1 KVIQAHGKQCNSV
14 FISREYHAKHGVFG
28 YRPKK
33 APKEEKVS
41 NEAIQNR
48 IHNANLLRLVSAY
61 RDHGHK
67 RARIDPLGL
76 NAIEEIPSLNPE
88 LYGFSGQDSTRLD
101 LQGILH
107 TWTESATIT
116 DILKHL
122 EDVYCGPLAVEF
134 HQLVTE
140 EEKEWFSRQL
150 EQQHGE
156 ALPVDR
162 RKELAKILLE
172 SQVFDNFMATKF
184 TTVKRYGG
192 EGAESMMGFFDQVF
206 RQAAEDGIQDVVLG
220 MPHRGRLNLL
230 AGMLNFPPE
239 LLFRKMRG
247 LPEFPDGV
255 QGSGDV
261 LSHLT
266 ASTDLQYDD
275 KSVHVTMI
283 PNPSHLEACNPVA
296 AGKTRAAQ
304 LHLREW
310 DYSQEEGD
318 SQQGDKVLCLQIHG
332 DAAFTSQGVV
342 AETLGLADLPHFHV
356 GGTVHLIANNQ
367 LGFTTGAERGRSSR
381 YSSDI
386 AKMIDCAVIH
396 VNGDYPEEVI
406 KATKLAM
413 SYRQTFRRDVIVDML
428 CFRRWGHNELDD
440 PSFTQP
446 VMYKVIRGRYDM
458 GKSVPDVYAE
468 QLVNDGLLTKEDV
481 AKISADCMAK
491 LGDHFSKLESFPPQ
505 ARHLQKQWTGLVQ
518 ASSQITTWD
527 TGVDANLLKYVGAK
541 SVEVPSDLAV
551 HPHLQKTLVDVRK
564 KKMEVGTGL
573 DWATAEALAVGSLLY
588 QAPRTVVFD
597 CVDGVQH
604 QGQVCPKGLDGVQH
618 QGQAC
623 PKVCG
628 WYSALR
634 TGFNVRISGQDV
646 GRGTFSH
653 RHFMLID
660 QDDDRMHIPLN
671 DISDNQSGYLEV
683 ANSCLSEEAVLG
695 FEYGM
700 SIESPQNLII
710 WEAQF
715 GDFFNGAQVIIDTFV
730 SSGETKWLLQSG
742 LTILLPHGMDGA
754 GPEHSSCRIERWLQ
768 LCDSKEDGVDGDNI
782 NMQLVNPTTPAQYFH
797 LLRRQMVRNFRK
809 PLVVVGPKI
818 LLRLPAATS
827 TLEDMAPG
835 TFFKP
840 VLGDQGA
847 DPTRVTR
854 VVFCSGKHYYGLAKE
869 REARGAA
876 EVAIIR
882 IEELCPFPM
891 DAIREEMKKYSK
903 ATGRGTLA
911 TPAVGVGEVHQAEA
925 KQVISD
931 AFA

>member
-1 KVIQAHGKQCNSV
+1 MFRCLGIQKIIQTHGKQYNGV
-14 FISREYHAKHGVFG
+14 FLSREYHAKHGVFG

-33 APKEEKVS
+33 AAKGEKVS
-41 NEAIQNR
+41 YEAIQNR
-48 IHNANLLRLVSAY
+48 IQSANLLRLVSAY

-76 NAIEEIPSLNPE
+76 HAMEEIQSLNPE
-88 LYGFSGQDSTRLD
+88 VYGFSGQESARLD

-107 TWTESATIT
+107 VGKESATIT
-116 DILKHL
+116 DVLKHL
-122 EDVYCGPLAVEF
+122 EDIYCGPLAVEF
-134 HQLVTE
+134 NQLATE
-140 EEKEWFSRQL
+140 EEREWFSRRL
-150 EQQHGE
+150 EQHHGE
-156 ALPVDR
+156 TLPVDR
-162 RKELAKILLE
+162 KKELAKILLE

-247 LPEFPDGV
+247 MPEFPDGV

-304 LHLREW
+304 LHLKEW
-310 DYSQEEGD
+310 DYSEEED
-318 SQQGDKVLCLQIHG
+318 DTRQGDKVLCLQIHG

-356 GGTVHLIANNQ
+356 GGTVHFIANNQ
-367 LGFTTGAERGRSSR
+367 LGFTTDAERGRSSR

-406 KATKLAM
+406 KATQLAM
-413 SYRQTFRRDVIVDML
+413 SYRQTFRKDVIVDML

-446 VMYKVIRGRYDM
+446 IMYKIIRGRYDT
-458 GKSVPDVYAE
+458 GKSVPDVYAD
-468 QLVNDGLLTKEDV
+468 QLVNEGLLTKEEV
-481 AKISADCMAK
+481 GKINADCMAK
-491 LGDHFSKLESFPPQ
+491 LGEHFSKLESFPPE

-527 TGVDANLLKYVGAK
+527 TGVDTSLLKYVGAK
-541 SVEVPSDLAV
+541 SVEVPSDLVV

-564 KKMEVGTGL
+564 KKMEAGTGL

-588 QAPRTVVFD
+588 Q
-597 CVDGVQH
+597 
-604 QGQVCPKGLDGVQH
+604 
-618 QGQAC
+618 
-623 PKVCG
+623 
-628 WYSALR
+628 
-634 TGFNVRISGQDV
+634 GFNVRISGQDV

-660 QDDDRMHIPLN
+660 QNDDRMHIPLN
-671 DISDNQSGYLEV
+671 DIVENQPGYLEV
-683 ANSCLSEEAVLG
+683 ANSSLSEEAVLG

-700 SIESPQNLII
+700 SIESPKNLII

-715 GDFFNGAQVIIDTFV
+715 GDFFNGAQVIIDAFV
-730 SSGETKWLLQSG
+730 ASGETKWLLQSG

-768 LCDSKEDGVDGDNI
+768 LCDSKEDAADGDNI
-782 NMQLVNPTTPAQYFH
+782 NMQVVNPTTPAQYFH

-809 PLVVVGPKI
+809 PLVVAGPKI

-840 VLGDQGA
+840 VIGEQGA
-847 DPTRVTR
+847 DPSRVTR

-869 REARGAA
+869 RDARGADN
-876 EVAIIR
+876 VAIIR

-891 DAIREEMKKYSK
+891 EAIREEMKKYSK
-903 ATGRGTLA
+903 ATEFIWSQEEHRNMGAWSFVQPRFDNLLACKLKYVGRGVLA

-925 KQVISD
+925 KQVITD

>member
-1 KVIQAHGKQCNSV
+1 MFRCLGVQKVIQAHGKQCNSV
-14 FISREYHAKHGVFG
+14 FVLREYHAKHGVFG

-41 NEAIQNR
+41 NKAFQNR

-122 EDVYCGPLAVEF
+122 EDIYCGPLAVEF

-481 AKISADCMAK
+481 AKINADCMAK
-491 LGDHFSKLESFPPQ
+491 LGDHFSRLDSFPPQ

-588 QAPRTVVFD
+588 Q
-597 CVDGVQH
+597 
-604 QGQVCPKGLDGVQH
+604 
-618 QGQAC
+618 
-623 PKVCG
+623 
-628 WYSALR
+628 
-634 TGFNVRISGQDV
+634 GFNVRISGQDV

-768 LCDSKEDGVDGDNI
+768 LCDSKEDGVDGDNV

-797 LLRRQMVRNFRK
+797 LIRRQMVRNFRK

-891 DAIREEMKKYSK
+891 EAIREEMKKYSK
-903 ATGRGTLA
+903 ATEFIWSQEEHRNMGAWSFIHPRFENLLACKLKYAGRGTLA

-925 KQVISD
+925 KQVITD